1 MRATL
6 PLFPL
11 GSVLYP
17 GLVLPLHIFEQR
29 YRQLVADLLAGDEP
43 RQFGVVAIRRGRETG
58 IDGVS
63 ALYQTGCTAVVR
75 QVERY
80 DDGRYELI
88 TVGAQRFRLL
98 ALGDQEPYFRAVVE
112 LLPDGPGDEAE
123 AAAAVPVVQQAFRT
137 YFDLLSER
145 GAVQVSLPDL
155 PDEPVL
161 LSYLIAAAAVVDLPV
176 KQALLDEPDASRRLV
191 AERVLLARETRL
203 LRSLAAAP
211 APGLRYSPY
220 SQN

>member
-1 MRATL
+1 MRTTL

-29 YRQLVADLLAGDEP
+29 YRRLVADLLADDEP
-43 RQFGVVAIRRGRETG
+43 RQFGVIAIRHGRETG

-88 TVGAQRFRLL
+88 TVGAQRFRLV
-98 ALGDQEPYFRAVVE
+98 ALGDQAPYFRADVE
-112 LLPDGPGDEAE
+112 FLPDGPGDEDQCALVIP
-123 AAAAVPVVQQAFRT
+123 AVQQAFRG
-137 YFDLLSER
+137 YLELLSER
-145 GAVQVSLPDL
+145 GGVQVSPPDL
-155 PDEPVL
+155 PAEPVL
-161 LSYLIAAAAVVDLPV
+161 LSYLIAAATVVDLPV
-176 KQALLDEPDASRRLV
+176 KQAMLEEPDASRRLT
-191 AERVLLARETRL
+191 AERALLAKETRL
-203 LRSLAAAP
+203 LRSLTAAP
-211 APGLRYSPY
+211 APDLRYSPY